1 MELELE
7 AGRLHD
13 LNRAATEAGHEAVS
27 SRERWFAAVERES
40 DGSAGR
46 AGVEPERFAAE
57 SEWELAAWRRAR
69 AVRQRPAQQAT
80 MERARAEFLE
90 GRRERMQIESL
101 VEAARRAERRR
112 DERGEQRRL
121 DDWHQARSGQSGVA
135 AEGDG
140 SEGD

>member
-1 MELELE
+1 MLGKREAASAAMSSSLRRVLQIRAMQEEQARMELELE

-13 LNRAATEAGHEAVS
+13 LDRAATEAGHEAVF

-90 GRRERMQIESL
+90 GRRER
-101 VEAARRAERRR
+101 
-112 DERGEQRRL
+112 
-121 DDWHQARSGQSGVA
+121 
-135 AEGDG
+135 
-140 SEGD
+140 